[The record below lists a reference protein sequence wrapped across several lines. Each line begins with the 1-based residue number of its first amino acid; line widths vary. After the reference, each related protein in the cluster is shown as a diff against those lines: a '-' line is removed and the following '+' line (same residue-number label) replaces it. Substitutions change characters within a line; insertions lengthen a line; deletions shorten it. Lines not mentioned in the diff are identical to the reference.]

1 MLGKIAIPNSL
12 QVAEILTFVFCFGLS
27 TMAVVTRIYIKA
39 IITKCVRAE
48 DCEYY

>member
-12 QVAEILTFVFCFGLS
+12 QVAEILTFVFCFELS